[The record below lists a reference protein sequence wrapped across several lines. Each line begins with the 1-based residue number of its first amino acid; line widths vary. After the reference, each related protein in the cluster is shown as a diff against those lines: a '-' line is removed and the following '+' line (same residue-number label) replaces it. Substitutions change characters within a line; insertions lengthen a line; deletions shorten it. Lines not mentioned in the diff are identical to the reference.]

1 MREIFNTTIKSMKQL
16 NSIFDKTQKKYFIL
30 ILFLIFISSVFE
42 LLGISALLP
51 ILQLFL
57 DKESFGKNNIIQNI
71 VTFLKIE
78 NENLFMFYMI
88 IFIILVYIIKNILL
102 IVSDYIQ
109 IKFRCSLQKKMSI
122 DQLKRYMQYP
132 YMFFINT
139 DSAEIYRGITSDV
152 AAVKNL
158 LSTLFSL
165 IIEIL
170 VAFFLICYLFMVDFI
185 LALGLILVS
194 GGSFCILFSR
204 FKSNS
209 KELGENLRN
218 ADRKLIKNIN
228 EALGGIKEFTVMDK
242 RRYLV
247 DRCNYE
253 FTQKTMTE
261 ISYLF
266 AVSRTPRLLEIFL
279 VIGLIFIIMFR
290 MSTGVAIQKLIA
302 NFAIFAV
309 AAFKILPS
317 ISKVAQAITSI
328 GYYSPSL
335 EAVYNKVQ
343 ENVTQEK
350 VNTQEINRIFM
361 NKLHIS
367 NITWRYDTTENYV
380 LKDID
385 MIIKKNEAVAIIG
398 KSGSGKT
405 TLADII
411 LGLLQPTKGHVLMD
425 DIDIFSMLPAWRKI
439 VGYVPQSVYL
449 YDDTIRKN
457 IAFGEKRI
465 DDDWVNEVVKQAQL
479 EEFIKSLPKGLD
491 TKIGERGIK
500 LSGGQRQRISIARA
514 LYRKPQI
521 LILDEATSALDNETE
536 AAVMD
541 AIEKLHGNI
550 TLIIIAHRLTTI
562 QSCDRVYE
570 VVNGSVI
577 EKDKSIIKNKAV
589 IGDKE

>member
-1 MREIFNTTIKSMKQL
+1 MREMFNIIIKSIKQL
-16 NSIFDKTQKKYFIL
+16 NMIFNRTQKKYFVFI
-30 ILFLIFISSVFE
+30 IFLIFFSSLFE
-42 LLGISALLP
+42 LLGISILYP
-51 ILQLFL
+51 VLQLFL
-57 DKESFGKNNIIQNI
+57 DKESFWKRDIIQNI
-71 VTFLKIE
+71 VTIFNIK
-78 NENLFMFYMI
+78 NENLLMIYMI
-88 IFIILVYIIKNILL
+88 VFIIFVYIIKNILL

-109 IKFRCSLQKKMSI
+109 IRFRCSLQKKLSI

-132 YMFFINT
+132 YMFFVNT
-139 DSAEIYRGITSDV
+139 DSAEIYRGITADV
-152 AAVKNL
+152 AAVKES

-165 IIEIL
+165 TIEIL
-170 VAFFLICYLFMVDFI
+170 VASFLVCYLFMVDFI
-185 LALGLILVS
+185 LATGLILVS
-194 GGSFCILFSR
+194 GVSFWILFGGL
-204 FKSNS
+204 KSNS
-209 KELGENLRN
+209 KELGDALRK

-242 RRYLV
+242 RKYLV
-247 DRCNYE
+247 DRCDYE

-266 AVSRTPRLLEIFL
+266 TVARTPRLLEVFL
-279 VIGLIFIIMFR
+279 VIGLILIIMFR
-290 MSTGVAIQKLIA
+290 VATGVAIQKLIA
-302 NFAIFAV
+302 NFAIFSV
-309 AAFKILPS
+309 SAFKILPS
-317 ISKVAQAITSI
+317 ISKVAQAVTSI
-328 GYYSPSL
+328 GYYYPSL
-335 EAVYNKVQ
+335 EAVCNKVQ
-343 ENVTQEK
+343 ENKIQEK
-350 VNTQEINRIFM
+350 VNIKEKNFLFM
-361 NKLHIS
+361 DNLHIS
-367 NITWRYDTTENYV
+367 NVTWRYDTTENYV
-380 LKDID
+380 LKDVD

-411 LGLLQPTKGHVLMD
+411 LGLLQPTDGQVLMD
-425 DIDIFSMLPAWRKI
+425 NIDIFSMLSTWRKI

-457 IAFGEKRI
+457 IAFGEEKI
-465 DDDWVNEVVKQAQL
+465 DNDWVNEVVKQAQL
-479 EEFIKSLPKGLD
+479 EEFIKSLPNGLD

-500 LSGGQRQRISIARA
+500 LSGGQRQRIAIARA

-570 VVNGSVI
+570 VMNGNII
-577 EKDKSIIKNKAV
+577 ENDKIIIKT
-589 IGDKE
+589 GLL

>member
-1 MREIFNTTIKSMKQL
+1 M
-16 NSIFDKTQKKYFIL
+16 
-30 ILFLIFISSVFE
+30 
-42 LLGISALLP
+42 
-51 ILQLFL
+51 
-57 DKESFGKNNIIQNI
+57 
-71 VTFLKIE
+71 
-78 NENLFMFYMI
+78 
-88 IFIILVYIIKNILL
+88 
-102 IVSDYIQ
+102 
-109 IKFRCSLQKKMSI
+109 
-122 DQLKRYMQYP
+122 
-132 YMFFINT
+132 
-139 DSAEIYRGITSDV
+139 
-152 AAVKNL
+152 
-158 LSTLFSL
+158 
-165 IIEIL
+165 
-170 VAFFLICYLFMVDFI
+170 
-185 LALGLILVS
+185 
-194 GGSFCILFSR
+194 
-204 FKSNS
+204 
-209 KELGENLRN
+209 
-218 ADRKLIKNIN
+218 
-228 EALGGIKEFTVMDK
+228 
-242 RRYLV
+242 
-247 DRCNYE
+247 
-253 FTQKTMTE
+253 
-261 ISYLF
+261 
-266 AVSRTPRLLEIFL
+266 
-279 VIGLIFIIMFR
+279 
-290 MSTGVAIQKLIA
+290 
-302 NFAIFAV
+302 
-309 AAFKILPS
+309 
-317 ISKVAQAITSI
+317 
-328 GYYSPSL
+328 
-335 EAVYNKVQ
+335 Q

-500 LSGGQRQRISIARA
+500 LSGGQRQRIAIARA